1 MAENDQKTEQPT
13 PRRLIKAREEGN
25 FVAARMFVSSMQF
38 LAFVAMLHAFGP
50 AWIAGLQR
58 AFTEVLSEALNPRLS
73 PMDIAWLGVAILR
86 QTMTPVALMGVALI
100 VIALAIQLV
109 VTGFGLS
116 VKKLTPDFKRLDPLT
131 KLRQLPQQNLF
142 SLLQAVVMIP
152 VFGAVVYFLVSD
164 NIAALIKLPVSSLL
178 SGVNLVGS
186 SIDTLLWKAA
196 AFFLI
201 FGVVDLVR
209 QKSRYTKDLRMS
221 KQEIRDEAKEVD
233 GNPVVKAKIRR
244 LRRDAARRRMMK
256 EIPTATAVIVNPTHY
271 AVALAYDLETRGA
284 PRVVAKGKTI
294 WRCAFVRK
302 RSNTRSR

>member
-1 MAENDQKTEQPT
+1 
-13 PRRLIKAREEGN
+13 
-25 FVAARMFVSSMQF
+25 
-38 LAFVAMLHAFGP
+38 
-50 AWIAGLQR
+50 
-58 AFTEVLSEALNPRLS
+58 
-73 PMDIAWLGVAILR
+73 
-86 QTMTPVALMGVALI
+86 MTPVALMGVALI

-131 KLRQLPQQNLF
+131 KLRQLPQQNLS

-186 SIDTLLWKAA
+186 SIETLLWKAA

-209 QKSRYTKDLRMS
+209 QKSRYRKDLQMS
-221 KQEIRDEAKEVD
+221 KQEIRDEFE
-233 GNPVVKAKIRR
+233 GSRR
-244 LRRDAARRRMMK
+244 Q
-256 EIPTATAVIVNPTHY
+256 
-271 AVALAYDLETRGA
+271 
-284 PRVVAKGKTI
+284 
-294 WRCAFVRK
+294 
-302 RSNTRSR
+302 SR